1 MGLRADAAVFFP
13 SVEARIPP
21 EMHTAR
27 GDRLIQDLAAAM
39 MSSPC
44 PDIPCRVLPSSGI
57 FCPYCIEIGACA
69 FHESAAPA
77 KSPWTL
83 PYTLR
88 GAPGLTLPAQPI
100 VSKLSAMELTAN
112 SSAYFGSQAF
122 PQRIVASSL
131 QYIGVEVGSD
141 TMDSEEASTDVGGSE
156 GCCAAS
162 DTSDSAHPGD
172 IAAIIGRFPIPHDRQ
187 RSYAPTSTSA
197 QDRAACY
204 RGPDLSKREVR
215 AYGARLGAA
224 YHAFAQQAPK
234 HEQKDAR

>member
-21 EMHTAR
+21 ATHMAR

-44 PDIPCRVLPSSGI
+44 RDTPCRVFPSSGI
-57 FCPYCIEIGACA
+57 FCPYCIESGACA

-77 KSPWTL
+77 KSPWSL

-100 VSKLSAMELTAN
+100 VSMLGAMDLTAN
-112 SSAYFGSQAF
+112 SSADFGSQAC

-131 QYIGVEVGSD
+131 ECIGMEGGSD
-141 TMDSEEASTDVGGSE
+141 TMGSEEGSTDVGGSE

-162 DTSDSAHPGD
+162 DTSDPCPAHPGD
-172 IAAIIGRFPIPHDRQ
+172 IAAIIGRFPIPHDHQ
-187 RSYAPTSTSA
+187 PFFTPKSA
-197 QDRAACY
+197 QYRAYY
-204 RGPDLSKREVR
+204 RGAKVR